1 MIDQFLLYDQ
11 ALLTWIRDNMFPLLP
26 GRTPQLT
33 IATQRKAFAEVTTG
47 QLLNERTLIVPR
59 ISVQRLDSVNDPSRF
74 NSNPIR
80 RLGWAYSASGEQR
93 QLIKGKFPTP
103 INIPYQ
109 IDMWTRFTK
118 EMNLWER
125 FIFDTFSPQYAYL
138 RIRPNDVWGWKM
150 YIVFL
155 DGPVRNNSD
164 LEPAEEERE
173 IRKTVTLRAECWFFP
188 DTFVIPYVVKRAE
201 IGIYDYDQTS
211 LQYDRS
217 FLPPLE
223 LLGVGDGSQQT
234 FSGTLSRPP
243 VLKHTP
249 MIQTV
254 IAGTAEVVA
263 DNGSGGWVGARVSA
277 GSLVYSSGVYTIT
290 FAAPPDLNEQVTVTY
305 FTDQNP

>member
-1 MIDQFLLYDQ
+1 MIDQLLLYDQ
-11 ALLTWIRDNMFPLLP
+11 AVLTWIRDNMFPLLP
-26 GRTPQLT
+26 GRNPQLT
-33 IATQRKAFAEVTTG
+33 VATQRKAFAEATTG
-47 QLLNERTLIVPR
+47 QLLNERTLIIPR
-59 ISVQRLDSVNDPSRF
+59 ISLQRLDPVNDPSRF

-80 RLGWAYSASGEQR
+80 RLGWANAASGEQR
-93 QLIKGKFPTP
+93 RLIKGKFPVP
-103 INIPYQ
+103 VNIPYQ

-125 FIFDTFSPQYAYL
+125 FIFETFSPQYTYL

-150 YIVFL
+150 FIVFL
-155 DGPVRNNSD
+155 DGAIRNNSD

-173 IRKTVTLRAECWFFP
+173 VRKTVTLRAEGWFFP
-188 DTFVIPYVVKRAE
+188 DTFETRPAVKRLE
-201 IGIYDYDQTS
+201 VGIFDYDQTS

-223 LLGVGDGSQQT
+223 VIGTGDGLNPT
-234 FSGTLSRPP
+234 FSGTLLRPP

-249 MIQTV
+249 VIQTV
-254 IAGTAEVVA
+254 IGGTEEIVS
-263 DNGSGGWVGARVSA
+263 DNGVGGWVGTRVAS

-290 FAAPPDLNEQVTVTY
+290 FTSPPDLGEQVGITY